1 MTDLRLLPVE
11 DWPALDRALWE
22 KSIEPKGL
30 FESGGA
36 GAEWSRH
43 SRRKTGGGY
52 GYFLSWLQTKGAC
65 DPDAGPADRVT
76 RDRLAAY
83 VAELRPKRAPYTVL
97 CRVQE
102 LYDAMRAMAPEGDW
116 EWLAQVYRALRAQ
129 VRPTR
134 DKLSRL
140 RPIGELVALGERM
153 MDEAQSAPGWSAR
166 RRAVLY
172 RDGLIIAVLTYRP
185 VRLKNFASMRLG
197 RHLTKVGGCW
207 HIQFLA
213 EETKSHVPYE
223 AAFPSALVAR
233 LERYL
238 DVHRPVLLRGEC
250 VGGATKGARVPDPTA
265 KAPIDPGF
273 DALWVS
279 EIGTRLV
286 PEALQRRVFDHT
298 RQEFGRGISPHFF
311 RDAAAT
317 SIAVDNPRHVG
328 DASLVLGH
336 AGHRMTE
343 KHYNHARSL
352 EASRR
357 QAETLERLRR
367 SLNRERRC

>member
-1 MTDLRLLPVE
+1 M
-11 DWPALDRALWE
+11 
-22 KSIEPKGL
+22 
-30 FESGGA
+30 
-36 GAEWSRH
+36 
-43 SRRKTGGGY
+43 
-52 GYFLSWLQTKGAC
+52 
-65 DPDAGPADRVT
+65 
-76 RDRLAAY
+76 
-83 VAELRPKRAPYTVL
+83 
-97 CRVQE
+97 
-102 LYDAMRAMAPEGDW
+102 
-116 EWLAQVYRALRAQ
+116 
-129 VRPTR
+129 
-134 DKLSRL
+134 
-140 RPIGELVALGERM
+140 RPIDEIVALGERM
-153 MDEAQSAPGWSAR
+153 MEEAESAPGCSAR

-185 VRLKNFASMRLG
+185 LRLKNFVSMRLG

-213 EETKSHVPYE
+213 EEIKSHVPYE
-223 AAFPSALVAR
+223 AAFPSALVAK

-250 VGGATKGARVPDPTA
+250 VGGATKGARAPDPTA
-265 KAPIDPGF
+265 KAPIDPGL

-357 QAETLERLRR
+357 QARHSSDLRR
-367 SLNRERRC
+367 SLNHERKG